1 MACYFCHK
9 TNVSQATYIEVC
21 IRHRLILWFKLI
33 VLVARTRPLKAC
45 WRIVRW
51 WE

>member
-9 TNVSQATYIEVC
+9 TNLSQATSIEVC
-21 IRHRLILWFKLI
+21 IRHRLMLWFKLI
-33 VLVARTRPLKAC
+33 VLVAHTRPLKAL
-45 WRIVRW
+45 WKAARW